1 MSASPIQSQQEAA
14 KTQKENRIARL
25 EATSANKM
33 SVKES
38 TEEFALTKEAVRISS
53 KEGKRVR
60 SEREHYCVLLH
71 QHILQHPF
79 SQNWKM
85 LVLSVITLLE
95 T

>member
-71 QHILQHPF
+71 QHILKQA
-79 SQNWKM
+79 K
-85 LVLSVITLLE
+85 
-95 T
+95 